1 MKCFKRINIFITLL
15 LVISLIFASS
25 AQAAPY
31 TIKAGDNLWKIANK
45 YGTSATALMKANN
58 LKTTSLNIGQKIEVP
73 DQYTHFVNYGET
85 LWSIS
90 QKRGVDYS
98 ELVKLNGIKNPSNLY
113 VGQKIKIPQNSSNSG
128 SAKVEQ
134 LIKAGLKYIGRP
146 YEFGASNTQTRTFD
160 CSSFTQRAYAD
171 IGIKIKRSS
180 RSQYS
185 YPPGTYVKK
194 SELRRGD
201 LVFFDYTKDGTIDH
215 VGIYY
220 GDNKLLHTYRP
231 KGVEVGPFS
240 TYWHNRY
247 VGAKRIIK

>member
-1 MKCFKRINIFITLL
+1 MKYFKRINFLIVFL
-15 LVISLIFASS
+15 LVLSMVFASS
-25 AQAAPY
+25 VQAAPY
-31 TIKAGDNLWKIANK
+31 TIKSGDNLWNIAK
-45 YGTSATALMKANN
+45 QHGTSAGALMKANN
-58 LKTTSLNIGQKIEVP
+58 LKSTMIYPGQKIEVP
-73 DQYTHFVNYGET
+73 DQYTHFVDYGET
-85 LWSIS
+85 LWQIS

-98 ELVKLNGIKNPSNLY
+98 ELVKLNALQNPNNLY
-113 VGQKIKIPQNSSNSG
+113 VGQKIKIPQKTSS

-134 LIKAGLKYIGRP
+134 LIQAGLKYLGRP
-146 YEFGASNTQTRTFD
+146 YEFGASSSQTRTFD

-171 IGIKIKRSS
+171 IGISIKRSS

-201 LVFFDYTKDGTIDH
+201 LVFFDYTKDGRIDH
-215 VGIYY
+215 VAIYY

-231 KGVEVGPFS
+231 EGVEVGSFS

-247 VGAKRIIK
+247 VGAKRIIQ